1 MTSHSEHYTWTGNWD
16 YLRRCFPSLE
26 RAPQPVHDGFHE
38 RFSKLRQDLVRE
50 AIQRARQSRQGNALT
65 VEQLGTIYG
74 ALVPRYDTTQP
85 SMACRIIA
93 HWVMYPRRAGAA
105 FGPYATLAEAK
116 SVQRDRPGTV
126 IKAQWVKPG
135 DGAWFEE
142 IDEGRPL
149 DAESMRELRVMIE
162 AVDAQWQHPKDRTV
176 YGRFIEEASRRLAA
190 LPSPDPSPQGATAA
204 GASGASSGVAATRS
218 LSYPPE
224 GGFVNPPQGINRH
237 GLARH
242 GLPPGLLTEFD
253 KAVRADESR
262 LVGAPAAAWEE
273 DDGT

>member
-16 YLRRCFPSLE
+16 YLKRCFPSLE
-26 RAPQPVHDGFHE
+26 RAPKPVHDGFHE
-38 RFSKLRQDLVRE
+38 RFSKLTQNLVRE
-50 AIQRARQSRQGNALT
+50 AITRARQSRQGNALT

-85 SMACRIIA
+85 SMAARIIS
-93 HWVMYPRRAGAA
+93 HWCMYPRNAGAA
-105 FGPYATLAEAK
+105 YGPYRTLEDARKA
-116 SVQRDRPGTV
+116 QRDLPGTV

-149 DAESMRELRVMIE
+149 SREAFHEVLVMIS

-176 YGRFIEEASRRLAA
+176 YSRFIEEATRRLEA
-190 LPSPDPSPQGATAA
+190 LPSPHPSPQGATAA
-204 GASGASSGVAATRS
+204 GASGATSGVAATRS

-242 GLPPGLLTEFD
+242 GLPPGLMEQFN
-253 KAVRADESR
+253 KAVEADESR
-262 LVGAPAAAWEE
+262 LGALPPLEE
-273 DDGT
+273 IEQ